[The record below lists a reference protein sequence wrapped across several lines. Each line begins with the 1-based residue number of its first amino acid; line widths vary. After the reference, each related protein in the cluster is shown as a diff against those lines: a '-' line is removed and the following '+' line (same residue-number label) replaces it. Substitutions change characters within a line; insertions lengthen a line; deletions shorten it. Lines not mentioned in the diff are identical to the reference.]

1 MTKARRIL
9 ALFSLI
15 LAGEAIFFLPFVLPR
30 IFRPTYLDV
39 FGITNLELGSLYS
52 VYGVVAIFS
61 YLVGGPIA
69 DRFRPHKLMSCA
81 LLLTAAGGV
90 YLATIP
96 SFGMLQLLFAFW
108 GCTTILLFWAALMR
122 VTRVL
127 GGEGKQ
133 GMAFGLLD
141 GGRGAVAALVGARA
155 VWLLA
160 GLLPMQGMEVSLQ
173 DQTAAFQR
181 VILLFTAVVVLAAV
195 IVFLALRGDDPRS
208 SDSDRS
214 DQWSGIKEVL
224 ANRTVWLQA
233 VIIICAYSGYR
244 VTDDISL
251 MVKDVLGYDEVKAA
265 AVSTLALWLRP
276 LAAIGAGLM
285 ADRIS
290 ASQMIRASFIMLFLA
305 GVLMVLTPFVGVS
318 VLIITA
324 VIVITCVGV
333 YALRGLY
340 FAMMEEGGIPI
351 LVTGTV
357 VGVASVVGYLPDI
370 YMAPLMGYFLD
381 TYPGP
386 EGHRWVFGIMS
397 GFAIIG
403 FIATLAFRKHLSIK
417 D

>member
-1 MTKARRIL
+1 MTKGRRIL

-15 LAGEAIFFLPFVLPR
+15 LAGEAVFFLPFVLPR

-52 VYGVVAIFS
+52 VYGVVAVFS
-61 YLVGGPIA
+61 YFLGGPIA
-69 DRFRPHKLMSCA
+69 DRFKPHKLMSCA

-90 YLATIP
+90 YLTTIP

-127 GGEGKQ
+127 GGVGKQ

-141 GGRGAVAALVGARA
+141 GGRGAVAALVGASA

-160 GLLPMQGMEVSLQ
+160 FLLPITDMEVSAQ

-181 VILLFTAVVVLAAV
+181 VILLFTVVVVAAAL
-195 IVFLALRGDDPRS
+195 IIFFALRVDEGS
-208 SDSDRS
+208 TDSYRTS
-214 DQWSGIKEVL
+214 QWTGIKEVL
-224 ANRTVWLQA
+224 SNKAVWLQA
-233 VIIICAYSGYR
+233 LIIVCAYSGYR

-251 MVKDVLGYDEVKAA
+251 MVKNVLGYDEVKAA

-276 LAAIGAGLM
+276 VAAVGAGLM

-290 ASQMIRASFIMLFLA
+290 PSQMIRASFIMLFFA
-305 GVLMVLTPFVGVS
+305 GGLMIFIPHLTGS
-318 VLIITA
+318 VVIISTVIIT
-324 VIVITCVGV
+324 TCLGV

-340 FAMMEEGGIPI
+340 FAIMEEGGIPI

-381 TYPGP
+381 TYPGAD
-386 EGHRWVFGIMS
+386 GHRWVFGIMA

-403 FIATLAFRKHLSIK
+403 FIATSLFRSHLSIK
-417 D
+417 E